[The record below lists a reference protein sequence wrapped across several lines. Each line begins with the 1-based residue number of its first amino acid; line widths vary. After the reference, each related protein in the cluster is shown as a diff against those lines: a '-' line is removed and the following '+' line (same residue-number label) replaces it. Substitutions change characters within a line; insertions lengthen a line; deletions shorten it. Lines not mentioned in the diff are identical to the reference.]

1 MRMCAQMCKYVY
13 KDKCDVLQKYSFAAL
28 QIKLDIHLEN
38 DLQIELQK
46 FVTLVDDGRTV
57 NMF

>member
-1 MRMCAQMCKYVY
+1 MLMCAQMCKYQ
-13 KDKCDVLQKYSFAAL
+13 DQCDVLQKYSFAVL

-46 FVTLVDDGRTV
+46 FVTFVDDGRTV

>member
-1 MRMCAQMCKYVY
+1 MCVQMCKYVY
-13 KDKCDVLQKYSFAAL
+13 QDKCNVLQKYSFAAL
-28 QIKLDIHLEN
+28 EIKLDIHLEN